1 MVQGDGVHDLCID
14 GSCTEVTVMLTTI
27 DISADE
33 AIVSLHCRQSSRSTR
48 QRCRDHYTGDLCAH
62 KVMIASTTGESFTN
76 AAVLVYTYTNGS
88 CSNATEV
95 RTIS

>member
-33 AIVSLHCRQSSRSTR
+33 AIVSLHCR
-48 QRCRDHYTGDLCAH
+48 
-62 KVMIASTTGESFTN
+62 
-76 AAVLVYTYTNGS
+76 
-88 CSNATEV
+88 
-95 RTIS
+95 